1 MKRLILAALLIAA
14 PAFADSST
22 TALSTAKSSPG
33 ACSSIYSATTGTG
46 GETWS
51 FLKSGEG
58 SARLELSLDAGS
70 TWQAFRPFTPGQG
83 GNLITAPSC
92 GGCRFR
98 VYVTS
103 ADSTHTVTVGA
114 TVSGVLVPTVVAP

>member
-1 MKRLILAALLIAA
+1 MKRFVLLLAFIAA
-14 PAFADSST
+14 PAFADGST
-22 TALSTAKSSPG
+22 TALCTAKSSPG
-33 ACSSIYSATTGTG
+33 ACSSIYSATVGTG

-51 FLKSGEG
+51 FLKSGDG
-58 SARLELSLDAGS
+58 SAQLQISLDAGS
-70 TWQAFRPFTPGQG
+70 TWVAFRPFTPGQG

-92 GGCRFR
+92 GGCRWR

-103 ADSTHTVTVGA
+103 ASSTSTVTVGA